1 MTTIPDVLLSICRD
15 VREVVARQKAGE
27 SLAALEALHPAVLP
41 RGFSKALHARA
52 ATGRLAV
59 IAETKRQ
66 SPSAGTLRP
75 AYEPVARAEGY
86 AAAGADAISVL
97 TEEAAFGGSLK
108 DLRAVR
114 GGCPLPLLRK
124 DFMIDPYQV
133 AQARAYGADAIL
145 IIMAAVSDIL
155 ARELFEAAKAYQLDV
170 LVEVHDAAE
179 LERAALLGA
188 TLIGINNRNL
198 RTLKTDLATTAQLAG
213 LVPSGAFL
221 ISESGL
227 KTTEDLAAV
236 HRAGARGILIGEH
249 LLRQP
254 DPGAALQDL
263 LT

>member
-1 MTTIPDVLLSICRD
+1 
-15 VREVVARQKAGE
+15 
-27 SLAALEALHPAVLP
+27 
-41 RGFSKALHARA
+41 
-52 ATGRLAV
+52 
-59 IAETKRQ
+59 
-66 SPSAGTLRP
+66 
-75 AYEPVARAEGY
+75 
-86 AAAGADAISVL
+86 
-97 TEEAAFGGSLK
+97 
-108 DLRAVR
+108 
-114 GGCPLPLLRK
+114 LPLLRK

-155 ARELFEAAKAYQLDV
+155 ARELFDAAKMYQLDV

-213 LVPSGAFL
+213 LVPPGAFL

-227 KTTEDLAAV
+227 KNKEDLAAV

>member
-1 MTTIPDVLLSICRD
+1 
-15 VREVVARQKAGE
+15 
-27 SLAALEALHPAVLP
+27 
-41 RGFSKALHARA
+41 
-52 ATGRLAV
+52 
-59 IAETKRQ
+59 
-66 SPSAGTLRP
+66 
-75 AYEPVARAEGY
+75 
-86 AAAGADAISVL
+86 
-97 TEEAAFGGSLK
+97 
-108 DLRAVR
+108 
-114 GGCPLPLLRK
+114 
-124 DFMIDPYQV
+124 MIDPYQV

-155 ARELFEAAKAYQLDV
+155 ARELFDAAKMYQLDV

-227 KTTEDLAAV
+227 KTTEDLAAIR
-236 HRAGARGILIGEH
+236 RAGARGILIGEY